1 MENIIPILDNGKTIY
16 SINVAPSIFVP
27 SFVTNCLIT
36 ANTIRVIIFTITVNL
51 MAEGSYIILL
61 SINCWDVTLNAPTT
75 INSVPIRTTVPMKVP
90 NIFLYMFPLKP
101 TTANTKYI
109 NGTTDR
115 FNTVLL
121 KLLIAKIINAKHNT
135 INIFLFFPLFL

>member
-1 MENIIPILDNGKTIY
+1 
-16 SINVAPSIFVP
+16 
-27 SFVTNCLIT
+27 
-36 ANTIRVIIFTITVNL
+36 
-51 MAEGSYIILL
+51 MAEGSYTILL

-75 INSVPIRTTVPMKVP
+75 INSVPIRTTMPIKVP

-101 TTANTKYI
+101 TTANKKYI
-109 NGTTDR
+109 NGITDR